1 MSRENQSNDERTKVS
16 RLNDSTCDEFV
27 DAVGQVFEYAPWV
40 AANAW
45 ESRPFGDA
53 DALHGAMIQ
62 ALKDAD
68 REAQLAFLRGH
79 SDMQVTP
86 EAIEAM
92 TPDSRQEHIS
102 AGFDKLTVEQQER
115 MEHLVSAYKTRFGFP
130 FIAALRGRNA
140 ADMFALA
147 EQHLGNDSTDMELYF
162 AFAEVGK
169 ITRMRL
175 DKLVV

>member
-1 MSRENQSNDERTKVS
+1 MTHSEGLIPVAQLNGMSRE
-16 RLNDSTCDEFV
+16 EFV
-27 DAVGQVFEYAPWV
+27 EAVGQVFEYAAWV
-40 AANAW
+40 ASDTW
-45 ESRPFGDA
+45 EGRPFGDVDSLH
-53 DALHGAMIQ
+53 DAMVQ

-68 REAQLAFLRGH
+68 RDRQIEFLRGH

-102 AGFDKLTVEQQER
+102 AGFDKLTEAQQQR
-115 MEHLVSAYKTRFGFP
+115 MERLVGAYKTRFGFP

-140 ADMFALA
+140 AEIFALA

-162 AFAEVGK
+162 AFSEVGK

>member
-1 MSRENQSNDERTKVS
+1 MTQSDERIPVS
-16 RLNDSTCDEFV
+16 RLNEMSQGEFV
-27 DAVGQVFEYAPWV
+27 EAVGQVFEYAPWV
-40 AANAW
+40 ASNTW
-45 ESRPFGDA
+45 MDRPFEDIDG
-53 DALHGAMIQ
+53 LHGAMIQ
-62 ALKDAD
+62 TLKDAD
-68 REAQLAFLRGH
+68 REKQIKFLRGH

-102 AGFDKLTVEQQER
+102 AGFDKLTVEQQQR
-115 MEHLVSAYKTRFGFP
+115 MERLVRAYKTRFGFP

-169 ITRMRL
+169 ITRMRI

>member
-1 MSRENQSNDERTKVS
+1 MTAAERQFTIAGLNDMSR
-16 RLNDSTCDEFV
+16 DEFV
-27 DAVGQVFEYAPWV
+27 EAIGRVFENAPWV
-40 AANAW
+40 ASNAW
-45 ESRPFGDA
+45 EDRPFEDVDG
-53 DALHGAMIQ
+53 LHIAMMQ

-68 REAQLAFLRGH
+68 RGKQIQFLRGH

-92 TPDSRQEHIS
+92 TPDSRREHVS
-102 AGFDKLTVEQQER
+102 AGLDRLSVEQQQR
-115 MEHLVSAYKTRFGFP
+115 LRNLVHSYRTRFGFP

-140 ADMFALA
+140 AEIFSLA

-162 AFAEVGK
+162 ALSEVAK

-175 DKLVV
+175 DKLVG